1 MSWSR
6 CIVLLLLSGPSWA
19 AGEFVIGVGGEGDS
33 LDGVAAAVFGD
44 VAVGDET
51 WLAASAAYTSV
62 DLNFR
67 DTLTTWYADLGLDH
81 NFGPFG
87 VRVGAA
93 YWGDDDVLDSTDAR
107 LAAYVRSERAYL
119 SFNYEFRDFELVL
132 PALDIFARREVQF
145 DANGIGLSGRL
156 ALSDNVGAH
165 FGGISYDYSVDL
177 RIDENRPIVDYISV
191 SRLSLVNSL
200 VDYRANVGIGVDIG
214 SRHLEFDIAQW
225 RGAVTGS
232 KTNSYSVRFL
242 TPIGNRSDI
251 EFGLGYDDSENFGEA
266 TIFSVYL
273 YFYGGG

>member
-1 MSWSR
+1 MSWYR

-33 LDGVAAAVFGD
+33 LDGVAAAVFVD

-107 LAAYVRSERAYL
+107 LAAYVRSDRAYL

-200 VDYRANVGIGVDIG
+200 VDYRANFGIGVYIG
-214 SRHLEFDIAQW
+214 SRHLEFEIAQC
-225 RGAVTGS
+225 RVAVTGS
-232 KTNSYSVRFL
+232 KTNSY
-242 TPIGNRSDI
+242 
-251 EFGLGYDDSENFGEA
+251 
-266 TIFSVYL
+266 
-273 YFYGGG
+273 